1 MPFAPLRCLA
11 SSTASGLLPFA
22 ISRRDERASSPR
34 TTATSVTIPPVLLL
48 TPTLLF
54 PLSSSSSLL
63 HFSFLLLSTPYF
75 LRLSLRF
82 TFFSAASKAFFG
94 SPWTL
99 NEVEMNAVKCTK
111 KQSQT
116 VAFDAEEGQCAYF
129 YSKINDKRCFLVF
142 EAIGTF
148 YYFHYVLLLN
158 T

>member
-1 MPFAPLRCLA
+1 M
-11 SSTASGLLPFA
+11 SSTASLGCSRSPSAVATSALRLLAPP
-22 ISRRDERASSPR
+22 RRASRSRPSCFLR
-34 TTATSVTIPPVLLL
+34 RP
-48 TPTLLF
+48 
-54 PLSSSSSLL
+54 
-63 HFSFLLLSTPYF
+63 FSFLYPPLRLCCTSLFFFFPHRTSST

-148 YYFHYVLLLN
+148 YYFHSVL
-158 T
+158 